1 MEKFLKIYGIILL
14 SLLSVALAGL
24 LIAGIV
30 FMAPSLSDSS
40 SGGVLAGLGNG
51 IVYALGVF
59 AFAMCVEV
67 LALAIPFFF
76 RFAQARKKRFAAVRI
91 IDVFMVAYYS
101 VAIVAGIIWSIADKD
116 SLTFGII
123 LLSVALILNTFAIPA
138 LVWDKKQKAA
148 ENENTVA
155 PATEMSEEETEET
168 PEETEEEVIYKEI

>member
-76 RFAQARKKRFAAVRI
+76 RFAEARKKRFAAVRI

-138 LVWDKKQKAA
+138 LVCDKKQKAA

-155 PATEMSEEETEET
+155 PATETPEET
-168 PEETEEEVIYKEI
+168 PEETKEEVIYKEI

>member
-76 RFAQARKKRFAAVRI
+76 RFAEARKKRFAAVRI

-138 LVWDKKQKAA
+138 LVWDKKQKTA

-155 PATEMSEEETEET
+155 PATETPEET

>member
-1 MEKFLKIYGIILL
+1 MEKFLKVYGIILL

-30 FMAPSLSDSS
+30 FMAPSLLNTSSD
-40 SGGVLAGLGNG
+40 GVINGFGKGIGYVLGVLAF
-51 IVYALGVF
+51 V
-59 AFAMCVEV
+59 MCVEI

-76 RFAQARKKRFAAVRI
+76 RFAEMRKKRFAAVRI
-91 IDVFMVAYYS
+91 IDVFMIAYYS
-101 VAIVAGIIWSIADKD
+101 VAIVAGIILSIANKD

-155 PATEMSEEETEET
+155 PATET

>member
-59 AFAMCVEV
+59 AFAMCVEI

-76 RFAQARKKRFAAVRI
+76 RFAEARKKRFAAVRI

-101 VAIVAGIIWSIADKD
+101 IAIVAGIIWSIADKD

-123 LLSVALILNTFAIPA
+123 LLSVALILDTFAIPA

-155 PATEMSEEETEET
+155 PATET
-168 PEETEEEVIYKEI
+168 PEEETEEEVIYKEI

>member
-123 LLSVALILNTFAIPA
+123 LLSVALILDTFAIPA

-155 PATEMSEEETEET
+155 PATET
-168 PEETEEEVIYKEI
+168 PEEETEEEVIYKEI

>member
-76 RFAQARKKRFAAVRI
+76 RFAEARKKRFAAVRI

-155 PATEMSEEETEET
+155 PATET
-168 PEETEEEVIYKEI
+168 PEEETEEEVIYKES

>member
-30 FMAPSLSDSS
+30 FMAPSLSDISS
-40 SGGVLAGLGNG
+40 DGVLAGLGNG

-76 RFAQARKKRFAAVRI
+76 RFAEARKKR
-91 IDVFMVAYYS
+91 DL
-101 VAIVAGIIWSIADKD
+101 W
-116 SLTFGII
+116 
-123 LLSVALILNTFAIPA
+123 
-138 LVWDKKQKAA
+138 Q
-148 ENENTVA
+148 
-155 PATEMSEEETEET
+155 
-168 PEETEEEVIYKEI
+168 

>member
-76 RFAQARKKRFAAVRI
+76 RFAEARKKRFAAVRI

-155 PATEMSEEETEET
+155 PATETPEEET
-168 PEETEEEVIYKEI
+168 EETEEEVIYKEI

>member
-1 MEKFLKIYGIILL
+1 MEKFLKVYEIILL

-30 FMAPSLSDSS
+30 FMAPSLSDIS

-51 IVYALGVF
+51 IGYVLGVL
-59 AFAMCVEV
+59 AFVMCVEI

-76 RFAQARKKRFAAVRI
+76 RFAQARKKRFMAVRI

-148 ENENTVA
+148 ENENT
-155 PATEMSEEETEET
+155 ETPEET

>member
-123 LLSVALILNTFAIPA
+123 LLSVALILNTFAISA

-155 PATEMSEEETEET
+155 PATET
-168 PEETEEEVIYKEI
+168 PEEETEEEVIYKEI

>member
-76 RFAQARKKRFAAVRI
+76 RFAEARKKRFAAVRI

-123 LLSVALILNTFAIPA
+123 LLSVALILDTFAIPA

-155 PATEMSEEETEET
+155 PATET
-168 PEETEEEVIYKEI
+168 PEEETEEEVIYKEI

>member
-123 LLSVALILNTFAIPA
+123 LLSVALILDTFAIPA

-148 ENENTVA
+148 ENEDTVA
-155 PATEMSEEETEET
+155 PATET
-168 PEETEEEVIYKEI
+168 PEEETEEEVIYKEI

>member
-30 FMAPSLSDSS
+30 FMAPSLSDIS

-76 RFAQARKKRFAAVRI
+76 RFAEIRKKRFMAVRI

-116 SLTFGII
+116 SLIFGII

-155 PATEMSEEETEET
+155 PATET
-168 PEETEEEVIYKEI
+168 PEEETEEEVIYKEI

>member
-76 RFAQARKKRFAAVRI
+76 RFAEARKKRFAAVRI

-123 LLSVALILNTFAIPA
+123 LLSVALILDTFAIPA

-155 PATEMSEEETEET
+155 PTTETPEET

>member
-91 IDVFMVAYYS
+91 IDVFMVVYYS

-155 PATEMSEEETEET
+155 PVTET
-168 PEETEEEVIYKEI
+168 PEEETEEEVIYKEI

>member
-76 RFAQARKKRFAAVRI
+76 RFAETRKKRFAAVRI

-155 PATEMSEEETEET
+155 PATET
-168 PEETEEEVIYKEI
+168 PEEETEEEVIYKEI

>member
-1 MEKFLKIYGIILL
+1 MEKFLKVYGIILL
-14 SLLSVALAGL
+14 SFLSVVLAGL

-30 FMAPSLSDSS
+30 FMAPSLSDIS
-40 SGGVLAGLGNG
+40 SGGVINGLGNG
-51 IVYALGVF
+51 IGYVLGVL
-59 AFAMCVEV
+59 AFVMCVEI

-76 RFAQARKKRFAAVRI
+76 RFAQARKKRFMAVRI

-148 ENENTVA
+148 ENENT
-155 PATEMSEEETEET
+155 ETPEET

>member
-1 MEKFLKIYGIILL
+1 MEKFLKVYGIILL
-14 SLLSVALAGL
+14 SLLSVVLAGL

-76 RFAQARKKRFAAVRI
+76 RCAQARKKRFAAVRI

-155 PATEMSEEETEET
+155 PATET
-168 PEETEEEVIYKEI
+168 PEETEDEVIYKEI

>member
-76 RFAQARKKRFAAVRI
+76 RFAEARKKRFAAVRI

-155 PATEMSEEETEET
+155 PATET
-168 PEETEEEVIYKEI
+168 PEEETEEEVIYKEI

>member
-76 RFAQARKKRFAAVRI
+76 RFAEARKKRFAAVRI

-116 SLTFGII
+116 SLMFGII

-155 PATEMSEEETEET
+155 PATETPEET

>member
-155 PATEMSEEETEET
+155 PATEMPEESPE
-168 PEETEEEVIYKEI
+168 EETEEEVIYKEI

>member
-76 RFAQARKKRFAAVRI
+76 RFAQVRKKRFAAVRI

-155 PATEMSEEETEET
+155 PATET
-168 PEETEEEVIYKEI
+168 PEEETEEEVIYKEI

>member
-30 FMAPSLSDSS
+30 FMAPSLSDIS
-40 SGGVLAGLGNG
+40 SGGVINGLDNG
-51 IVYALGVF
+51 IGYVLGVL
-59 AFAMCVEV
+59 AFVMCVEI

-76 RFAQARKKRFAAVRI
+76 RFAEARKKRFMAVRI

-123 LLSVALILNTFAIPA
+123 LLGVALILNTFAIPA

-155 PATEMSEEETEET
+155 PATETPEET

>member
-59 AFAMCVEV
+59 AFAMCVEI

-76 RFAQARKKRFAAVRI
+76 RFAETRKKRFAEVRI

-155 PATEMSEEETEET
+155 PATET
-168 PEETEEEVIYKEI
+168 PEEETEEEVIYKEI

>member
-155 PATEMSEEETEET
+155 PATETPEESPE
-168 PEETEEEVIYKEI
+168 EETEEEVIYKEI

>member
-30 FMAPSLSDSS
+30 FMAPSLSDIS
-40 SGGVLAGLGNG
+40 SGGVINGLGNG
-51 IVYALGVF
+51 IGYVLGVL
-59 AFAMCVEV
+59 AFVICVEI

-155 PATEMSEEETEET
+155 PATETPEEETEET
-168 PEETEEEVIYKEI
+168 EETEEEVIYKEI

>member
-116 SLTFGII
+116 SLTFSII

-155 PATEMSEEETEET
+155 PATETPEET
-168 PEETEEEVIYKEI
+168 PEEETEEEVIYKEI

>member
-76 RFAQARKKRFAAVRI
+76 RFAEARKKRFAAVRI

-138 LVWDKKQKAA
+138 LVWDKKQKVA

-155 PATEMSEEETEET
+155 PATET
-168 PEETEEEVIYKEI
+168 PEEETEEEVIYKEI

>member
-67 LALAIPFFF
+67 LALGIPFFF

-155 PATEMSEEETEET
+155 PATETPEET
-168 PEETEEEVIYKEI
+168 PEETEEVIYKEI

>member
-1 MEKFLKIYGIILL
+1 MEKFLKVYGIILL

-116 SLTFGII
+116 SLTFSII

-155 PATEMSEEETEET
+155 TATET
-168 PEETEEEVIYKEI
+168 PEEETEEEVIYKEI

>member
-116 SLTFGII
+116 SLLFSII

-155 PATEMSEEETEET
+155 PATET
-168 PEETEEEVIYKEI
+168 PEEETEEEVIYKEI

>member
-40 SGGVLAGLGNG
+40 SGGVLAGIGNG

-76 RFAQARKKRFAAVRI
+76 RFAEARKKRFAAVRI

-155 PATEMSEEETEET
+155 PATET
-168 PEETEEEVIYKEI
+168 PEEETEEEVIYKEI

>member
-101 VAIVAGIIWSIADKD
+101 IAIVAGIIWSIADKD

>member
-1 MEKFLKIYGIILL
+1 MEKFLKVYGIILL

-76 RFAQARKKRFAAVRI
+76 RFAEARKKRFAAVRI

-155 PATEMSEEETEET
+155 PTTETPEET
-168 PEETEEEVIYKEI
+168 PEETEEVIYKEI

>member
-1 MEKFLKIYGIILL
+1 MEKFLKVYGIVLL

-76 RFAQARKKRFAAVRI
+76 RFAEARKKRFAAVRI

-155 PATEMSEEETEET
+155 PATET
-168 PEETEEEVIYKEI
+168 PEEETEEEVIYKEI

>member
-1 MEKFLKIYGIILL
+1 MENFLKIYGIILL

-148 ENENTVA
+148 ENENIVA
-155 PATEMSEEETEET
+155 PATET
-168 PEETEEEVIYKEI
+168 PEEETEEEVIYKEI